1 MYMYVGHTVTRFIP
15 RPRHYHK
22 VKSTVSFFA
31 YRLQYKHNS
40 KIVYLTYHP
49 RCVLVCVGV
58 CVCVSVVTHVINAL
72 LRQRRL
78 LAPR

>member
-58 CVCVSVVTHVINAL
+58 RVCVSVVTHVINAL